1 MKSGSELPMLK
12 LLVPYIFG
20 TGLLILFPWPAK
32 YTGVL
37 LICFA
42 LISLLLYVFNKRRH
56 TPFLNTLSIFLL
68 FMSLGGYLTSLKFSE
83 LNNSPLK
90 NNNQGTYLIKI
101 NENPQEKEKTLKAE
115 ALVIGKIERDQK
127 LHEINET
134 VLLYFN
140 KPMLPLKT
148 GTFIYVYCSFRQI
161 EDPENK
167 YQFNYKEYMSRKGI
181 HHVAFIKS
189 ANSYFKTPLVEINI
203 IRNLTEYA
211 TQNLKDLIK
220 NNMKNKEAIA
230 VTESL
235 LFGYKNDVSRDL
247 VNAYSR
253 TGTLHVLAVSGMH
266 VAIVFLLFAKALWFM
281 ERFKYGVVLRFI
293 VIMAGIWSY
302 CLLTGMAPSIL
313 RAGLMISL
321 ILFGKAL
328 NRHTNVYNLIAFSA
342 FIILLIN
349 PFDLLDIGFQLSY
362 AAVIGIIYLQPKI
375 QNIYAPSNRILR
387 EIWSILNISF
397 CAQIATFPLSLFY
410 FHQFP
415 NYFLITNLLIIPLT
429 TMVIYAGICMVVF
442 SKFTPVLTFFSWITE
457 NLVLLTNRL
466 VKWFETLPFSYTD
479 GIKISSFQLIVI
491 YIIICCLLFWF
502 LYCSKTSFW
511 LGLFGLFV
519 YCCSDSYDKIRLQK
533 QNNIVIFNIPKYN
546 AILLSDGRSSLLITD
561 AIPEHTKWFYIKGWL
576 VEKRLWPVNH
586 QIDFKDIIH
595 NKHYL
600 FKNMGLS
607 IDQGVIFFKSFR
619 LNLNQKIALD
629 KKVECTYLLP
639 DYYDNKSNRSDY
651 MSRNVIIGQG
661 KSKRL
666 QKKLIIFLSKYHNNV
681 NKYKPTKTPINLII
695 NY

>member
-12 LLVPYIFG
+12 LLVPYIIG
-20 TGLLILFPWPAK
+20 TGLLILFPCPAK

-42 LISLLLYVFNKRRH
+42 LISMLLYVFNNRRH
-56 TPFLNTLSIFLL
+56 THFLNTLSIFLL
-68 FMSLGGYLTSLKFSE
+68 FMSLGGYLTSLKYYE

-90 NNNQGTYLIKI
+90 QNKQGVYLIKI
-101 NENPQEKEKTLKAE
+101 NENAQEKEKTLKVV

-127 LHEINET
+127 LHKINET
-134 VLLYFN
+134 VLLYFK

-148 GTFIYVYCSFRQI
+148 GEYIYVYCSFKQI
-161 EDPENK
+161 KDPENQ
-167 YQFNYKEYMSRKGI
+167 YQFNYKEHMARKGI

-189 ANSYFKTPLVEINI
+189 VNSYFKTSLVEVNI

-211 TQNLKDLIK
+211 TQKLKDLIK
-220 NNMKNKEAIA
+220 KNMKNKEAIA

-266 VAIVFLLFAKALWFM
+266 VAIVFLLFAKSLWFM
-281 ERFKYGVVLRFI
+281 DRFKYGIVLRFI

-321 ILFGKAL
+321 ILLGKAL

-375 QNIYAPSNRILR
+375 QNIYSTSNRVLA
-387 EIWSILNISF
+387 EIWSILNISL
-397 CAQIATFPLSLFY
+397 CAQIATFPLSLYY

-415 NYFLITNLLIIPLT
+415 NYFLFSNLLIIPLT
-429 TMVIYAGICMVVF
+429 TLVIYAGICMVVF
-442 SKFTPVLTFFSWITE
+442 SKFTPVLIFFSWITE
-457 NLVLLTNRL
+457 NTVLFTNRL
-466 VKWFETLPFSYTD
+466 VKWFETLPLSYTD
-479 GIKISSFQLIVI
+479 GIKISSFQLVML
-491 YIIICCLLFWF
+491 YITIICLLFWF
-502 LYCSKTSFW
+502 IYCSKISLW
-511 LGLFGLFV
+511 SGLFGLFIY
-519 YCCSDSYDKIRLQK
+519 YCIESYDKIGLQE

-546 AILLSDGRSSLLITD
+546 AILLSDGRTSLLIAD
-561 AIPEHTKWFYIKGWL
+561 AIPEQTKWYSIKGWL

-586 QIDFKDIIH
+586 QINFKNIID

-600 FKNMGLS
+600 FKNMGIC
-607 IDQGVIFFKSFR
+607 IDKGVIFFKSFR
-619 LNLNQKIALD
+619 LGINQKSSLNNKI
-629 KKVECTYLLP
+629 ECAYLLP
-639 DYYDNKSNRSDY
+639 DYDDNKSNKSDY
-651 MSRNVIIGQG
+651 MYRNVIIRQG
-661 KSKRL
+661 KLKRL
-666 QKKLIIFLSKYHNNV
+666 QKKLNIFLSKYHNNV
-681 NKYKPTKTPINLII
+681 NKYKSAKTPINLII
-695 NY
+695 NN